1 MRVTENSRREQVLNN
16 IQKTSSRLQEA
27 QMQMATGQRLNRP
40 SDDPVGAAMMQ
51 DIVTKISSN
60 EQLILNLQDHRT
72 WLERSELEL
81 NHIQE
86 MMTQAR
92 TLAMSQSGSDA
103 NEESRQMTA
112 REIAAIRESLFD
124 AANSREGKL
133 YLFSGVKTLTQPLEK
148 NSPIQPAKIE
158 TKNIVQE
165 DIREVLDV
173 SQFRANFE
181 GHSNNPYHLR
191 VVRSGPF
198 GQAQYQ
204 VSDDGGRTWGE
215 PQVMRPS
222 IAMYNPDSKPDDQ
235 VYLKI
240 SDQEGRLSKMIS
252 DYFDVDLKSTFDFT
266 VNGEIIFP
274 EGLEFV
280 FQPNP
285 EVGYHGSED
294 KKEVLIANGVSV
306 PMGVTASEV
315 LLESGDEKIDVFSLL
330 SSIEK
335 ALIEDDGTT
344 LAERLSELQKAQD
357 QVLKR
362 QADLGNLMREIE
374 MAQAKLEDQAFEKE
388 KRLSEVRD
396 LDLAKAAVDVNSAEV
411 NNRLA
416 LDSAGR
422 LIQPTLSD
430 FLR

>member
-1 MRVTENSRREQVLNN
+1 
-16 IQKTSSRLQEA
+16 
-27 QMQMATGQRLNRP
+27 
-40 SDDPVGAAMMQ
+40 
-51 DIVTKISSN
+51 
-60 EQLILNLQDHRT
+60 
-72 WLERSELEL
+72 
-81 NHIQE
+81 
-86 MMTQAR
+86 
-92 TLAMSQSGSDA
+92 
-103 NEESRQMTA
+103 
-112 REIAAIRESLFD
+112 
-124 AANSREGKL
+124 
-133 YLFSGVKTLTQPLEK
+133 
-148 NSPIQPAKIE
+148 
-158 TKNIVQE
+158 
-165 DIREVLDV
+165 
-173 SQFRANFE
+173 
-181 GHSNNPYHLR
+181 
-191 VVRSGPF
+191 
-198 GQAQYQ
+198 
-204 VSDDGGRTWGE
+204 
-215 PQVMRPS
+215 
-222 IAMYNPDSKPDDQ
+222 
-235 VYLKI
+235 
-240 SDQEGRLSKMIS
+240 MIS
-252 DYFDVDLKSTFDFT
+252 DYFDVDLNSTFDFT